1 MGSYMGRRAQNRE
14 RIAIHPVVGLNL
26 AQEQQ
31 QSRAYRAHN
40 RAWEGTWEDTLVR
53 LAARINVNP
62 AEVEDAIE
70 EMDEAEARQLMRGLE
85 ALEITTIEAME
96 RSSAERR
103 RTRQR
108 TTTMVHPL
116 ATETSEDDEYPEEWE
131 ARINNLRCR
140 FPAVSRE
147 NLIEALWQY
156 DGHAGKASRTFLAA
170 NRLFNR
176 GLVKEISICEDAE
189 ETEMVHE
196 TEQPWDEMFE
206 TKDVGEHLIAVK
218 KKNALSSFDFYN
230 KDRHQEYDLWHLT
243 STSQTLQ
250 QQSKKKKKKTKHAP
264 NNPCCYVCLEPCTIR
279 GTCACK
285 AAVHPMCLMEIKN
298 HEECTICRTKY
309 GVTYM

>member
-1 MGSYMGRRAQNRE
+1 MGSCMSRRAQNRE
-14 RIAIHPVVGLNL
+14 RIAIHPVGNL
-26 AQEQQ
+26 AHEQHTEHMREHTTEQ

-53 LAARINVNP
+53 LAVRINVDP

-70 EMDEAEARQLMRGLE
+70 EMDGAEARQLMRGLE

-131 ARINNLRCR
+131 VRINNLRCR

-147 NLIEALWQY
+147 NLIEALLQY
-156 DGHAGKASRTFLAA
+156 DGHAGKASGTFLAA

-196 TEQPWDEMFE
+196 TEQP
-206 TKDVGEHLIAVK
+206 
-218 KKNALSSFDFYN
+218 
-230 KDRHQEYDLWHLT
+230 HQEYDLWHLT

>member
-1 MGSYMGRRAQNRE
+1 MPHPLLADEQDCYSKLKLVFKFVKVQKRQLNQQMGSCMGRRALNRE
-14 RIAIHPVVGLNL
+14 RRAAVHPYPELHVVRLSSGLNL
-26 AQEQQ
+26 AQEP
-31 QSRAYRAHN
+31 QS
-40 RAWEGTWEDTLVR
+40 RAWEGTWEDTLAR
-53 LAARINVNP
+53 LAVRINVDP
-62 AEVEDAIE
+62 AEVREAIE
-70 EMDEAEARQLMRGLE
+70 EMDIAEARQLMRGLE

-131 ARINNLRCR
+131 VRINNLRCR

-147 NLIEALWQY
+147 NLIEALWQFN
-156 DGHAGKASRTFLAA
+156 GHAGKASGTFLAT

-176 GLVKEISICEDAE
+176 GLVKEISLCEDAE

-196 TEQPWDEMFE
+196 TEHETEQP
-206 TKDVGEHLIAVK
+206 
-218 KKNALSSFDFYN
+218 Y
-230 KDRHQEYDLWHLT
+230 QEYDMWHLT
-243 STSQTLQ
+243 STSQ
-250 QQSKKKKKKTKHAP
+250 QQSKKKKKTTKYAP
-264 NNPCCYVCLEPCTIR
+264 NPCCYVCLEPCTIR

-285 AAVHPMCLMEIKN
+285 AAVHPACLMEIKN

-309 GVTYM
+309 GVT

>member
-1 MGSYMGRRAQNRE
+1 MGSCMSRRAQNRE
-14 RIAIHPVVGLNL
+14 RIAIHPVGNL
-26 AQEQQ
+26 AHEQHTEHMREHTTEQ

-40 RAWEGTWEDTLVR
+40 RAWEGTGEDTLGR
-53 LAARINVNP
+53 LAVRINVDP

-70 EMDEAEARQLMRGLE
+70 EMDGAEARQLMRGLE

-131 ARINNLRCR
+131 
-140 FPAVSRE
+140 VRE
-147 NLIEALWQY
+147 NLIEALLQY
-156 DGHAGKASRTFLAA
+156 DGHAGKASGTFLAA

-196 TEQPWDEMFE
+196 TEQP
-206 TKDVGEHLIAVK
+206 
-218 KKNALSSFDFYN
+218 
-230 KDRHQEYDLWHLT
+230 HQEYDLWHLT

-264 NNPCCYVCLEPCTIR
+264 NNPCCYVCLEPCNIR